1 MATSTTRNYTRT
13 VIYTKLL
20 SSVVIRMIL
29 GKLSRW
35 IVQKGKSN
43 PSDYDP
49 EMIPSAWKSW
59 LSKTRKDPPD
69 FE

>member
-1 MATSTTRNYTRT
+1 M
-13 VIYTKLL
+13 V
-20 SSVVIRMIL
+20 L